1 MKNFH
6 KGARRASAVLIGA
19 VFFIAG
25 FFKLMDPVGSSLIME
40 DYFKFL
46 HLGFLTPISKPA
58 ALVFAFA
65 EASCGILLITGLWR
79 RLTAMISGALLAFF
93 TLLSI
98 VLAIANP
105 SMDCGCF
112 GEAVHLTH
120 VQTLIKNLVLDALWC
135 FAFLPFNNF
144 ESPRK
149 VKYVCAAIAAVST
162 IIFTV
167 HSVLGIPMMDFT
179 TYNPGAEVQEEDAQL
194 PVCDFYGDYV
204 NHGSFAGK
212 VMVVSEY
219 DPSRLSPKAAE
230 RTERLLRDAQE
241 AGYRPVRLLS
251 ISPDQLQDNISFAA
265 DRRTLMTLN
274 RSNGGAVYIADQ
286 QVIRKWSVNN
296 LPDSELLQEL
306 YDKNPTEEMLRRTV
320 NDRMR
325 IQGFLL
331 YVFAVLL
338 LL

>member
-6 KGARRASAVLIGA
+6 KGARRASAVLIGT

-40 DYFKFL
+40 DYFRFL
-46 HLGFLTPISKPA
+46 HLNFLVPVSKPA
-58 ALVFAFA
+58 ALFFAFA
-65 EASCGILLITGLWR
+65 EASCGILLVTGIWR
-79 RLTAMISGALLAFF
+79 RLTAIISAALLAFF
-93 TLLSI
+93 TLLSL

-105 SMDCGCF
+105 AMDCGCF
-112 GEAVHLTH
+112 GEAIHLTH
-120 VQTLIKNLVLDALWC
+120 LQTLIKNLILDALWC
-135 FAFLPFNNF
+135 FAFLPFGTF
-144 ESPRK
+144 DSPRK
-149 VKYVCAAIAAVST
+149 VKYVCAAIAAIST
-162 IIFTV
+162 LVFTV
-167 HSVLGIPMMDFT
+167 HSTLGIPLIDFT

-194 PVCDFYGDYV
+194 PVCDFYGEYV
-204 NHGSFAGK
+204 NYGSFAGK
-212 VMVVSEY
+212 VMVISEY
-219 DPSRLSPKAAE
+219 DPSKLSAKAVE

-286 QVIRKWSVNN
+286 QIVRKWSVNN

-306 YDKNPTEEMLRRTV
+306 YDKNPTEAMLDRTV
-320 NDRMR
+320 TDRMR
-325 IQGFLL
+325 VQGFLL
-331 YVFAVLL
+331 YVFAVILL
-338 LL
+338 L